1 MKKSLQEAIDSAD
14 KARIRSL
21 LTDMAADTRGN
32 AAVVDD
38 ITAAVASVPGL
49 FEPDDGKFYAVS
61 AEMMTAPLIDS
72 LRQDLDSNF
81 SLPKFRL
88 FVETQAI
95 LHRDPKFYSHLMQ
108 ESDATGLITESAEA
122 ATAGAG
128 VFSKIAFAI
137 MAVGVA
143 VAVVGNCVSLK
154 FLLGVGI
161 GVIMLGSALAYRAI
175 VSRDRR
181 MQAAAGA

>member
-1 MKKSLQEAIDSAD
+1 MKKALQEAIDSAD
-14 KARIRSL
+14 TARIRSL

-32 AAVVDD
+32 AAVVED

-61 AEMMTAPLIDS
+61 AEMMTVPLTDA

-95 LHRDPKFYSHLMQ
+95 LHRDPKYYSRRMQ
-108 ESDATGLITESAEA
+108 ESDAVGSTAESAEA
-122 ATAGAG
+122 VTTGAG
-128 VFSKIAFAI
+128 VFSKVAFVI

-143 VAVVGNCVSLK
+143 AAVVGICVSLK
-154 FLLGVGI
+154 FLLGIGI
-161 GVIMLGSALAYRAI
+161 GVVMLGSALAYRAI
-175 VSRDRR
+175 VARDRR
-181 MQAAAGA
+181 MQAAAVA

>member
-88 FVETQAI
+88 FVETQTI

-108 ESDATGLITESAEA
+108 ESDAAEQI
-122 ATAGAG
+122 
-128 VFSKIAFAI
+128 K
-137 MAVGVA
+137 
-143 VAVVGNCVSLK
+143 
-154 FLLGVGI
+154 
-161 GVIMLGSALAYRAI
+161 
-175 VSRDRR
+175 D
-181 MQAAAGA
+181 

>member
-1 MKKSLQEAIDSAD
+1 MKKALQEAIDSAD
-14 KARIRSL
+14 TARIRSL
-21 LTDMAADTRGN
+21 LTDMAAGSRGSIP
-32 AAVVDD
+32 AIED
-38 ITAAVASVPGL
+38 ITAAVATVPDL
-49 FEPDDGKFYAVS
+49 FEPDDGRFYASS
-61 AEMMTAPLIDS
+61 AEEMTPALIDA

-95 LHRDPKFYSHLMQ
+95 LHRDPKYYSHRRQ
-108 ESDATGLITESAEA
+108 ESDAVGPAAESAEA
-122 ATAGAG
+122 VTTGAG
-128 VFSKIAFAI
+128 VFSKVAFVI

-143 VAVVGNCVSLK
+143 AAVVGICVSLK

-161 GVIMLGSALAYRAI
+161 GVVMLGSALAYRAI

-181 MQAAAGA
+181 MRAAAEA